1 MKNLIE
7 IKKKIASDWF
17 ESLQIKIINQFQ
29 LLENESSKEN
39 KKKTKIFIKKEWKKS
54 NKKEGGGTSYILSD
68 GELFDKVGI
77 NKSTV
82 SGKFAKAFRS
92 KILGAE
98 KDGKY
103 WASGISVVAHMKNP
117 KMPALHFNTRFIVTS
132 QEWFGGGMDA
142 TPSFKDARE
151 ELIIHQQLKKICS
164 SNYKNYNRYKKWCDK
179 YFYLP
184 HRKESR
190 GIGGIF
196 FDYETKNWKK
206 NFKFIQDLGLG
217 FIDIAKQIIS
227 SKKKLKW
234 NTKDKEQQ
242 LYKRGRYVEFNLLYD
257 RGTKF
262 GLNSGGNT
270 DSILMSLPPQAKWKY
285 MNKEP
290 RTVEGLEKLKL
301 ELDQLKNIKRP
312 QIVAAIAEA
321 RSHGDLKE
329 NAEYHAAK
337 EQQAQMESRVIEI
350 NDVIARANV
359 IDIKKIENN
368 GNIIFGSTVAVKD
381 LEDNKKKI
389 YKIVGRDEA
398 DISKNLI
405 YFKSPIGKALIGKS
419 LEDMVVVETP
429 SGEKTFEV
437 LNIQYI

>member
-1 MKNLIE
+1 
-7 IKKKIASDWF
+7 
-17 ESLQIKIINQFQ
+17 
-29 LLENESSKEN
+29 
-39 KKKTKIFIKKEWKKS
+39 
-54 NKKEGGGTSYILSD
+54 
-68 GELFDKVGI
+68 
-77 NKSTV
+77 
-82 SGKFAKAFRS
+82 
-92 KILGAE
+92 
-98 KDGKY
+98 
-103 WASGISVVAHMKNP
+103 
-117 KMPALHFNTRFIVTS
+117 
-132 QEWFGGGMDA
+132 
-142 TPSFKDARE
+142 
-151 ELIIHQQLKKICS
+151 
-164 SNYKNYNRYKKWCDK
+164 
-179 YFYLP
+179 
-184 HRKESR
+184 
-190 GIGGIF
+190 
-196 FDYETKNWKK
+196 
-206 NFKFIQDLGLG
+206 
-217 FIDIAKQIIS
+217 
-227 SKKKLKW
+227 
-234 NTKDKEQQ
+234 
-242 LYKRGRYVEFNLLYD
+242 
-257 RGTKF
+257 
-262 GLNSGGNT
+262 
-270 DSILMSLPPQAKWKY
+270 

-290 RTVEGLEKLKL
+290 ITVEGLEKLKL